1 MIKLQVAVDKV
12 TSYVYNDSD
21 DLRKGLLKML
31 ATQMKVQTIESNSAV
46 VANTPFNAAIIVDW
60 IQFCDVQLCTQK
72 TYDKAVQNFVG
83 YLESNG
89 IAKPQREDIISYR
102 EWLLKSGYKVS
113 SVRLYM
119 TICKK
124 FFRWLSSR
132 SLYPNVADGVKL
144 PAMPQDE
151 HARDALTLE
160 ESKAAILSF
169 KGTSEKDLR
178 DKAIMALMLNCGLR
192 SVEIVRLDVG
202 DIEKRRGQWFLKI
215 HGKARAGKTDSIQIS
230 SALKKLVDDY
240 LSVRAGVKKGTP
252 LFVSTANRNRG
263 ARLETQS
270 ISRLAKRVFAKIGI
284 ESERVTCHSCRH
296 SAATLM
302 LQAGVPI
309 RQVQKILR
317 HRSAVTTEIYLHDLD
332 AFNNCGVNILS
343 NLLFSKE

>member
-1 MIKLQVAVDKV
+1 MI
-12 TSYVYNDSD
+12 T
-21 DLRKGLLKML
+21 
-31 ATQMKVQTIESNSAV
+31 TQMKVMTVESSAAV
-46 VANTPFNAAIIVDW
+46 VANTPFSASCVADW
-60 IQFCDVQLCTQK
+60 IAFCDVQPTTQK
-72 TYDKAVQNFVG
+72 TYDKAIQNFVG
-83 YLESNG
+83 YLKSKG
-89 IAKPQREDIISYR
+89 IVQPKREDVISYR
-102 EWLLKSGYKVS
+102 DWLLQGGYKVS

-132 SLYPNVADGVKL
+132 SIYPNVADGVKL
-144 PAMPQDE
+144 PAMPNDE

-160 ESKAAILSF
+160 ESKAVIFSF
-169 KGTSEKDLR
+169 TGNDEKTLR
-178 DKAIMALMLNCGLR
+178 DKCIMSLMIGAGLR
-192 SVEIVRLDVG
+192 SIEIVRLDVG
-202 DIEKRRGQWFLKI
+202 DLEKRKGQWFIKV
-215 HGKARAGKTDSIQIS
+215 HGKARAGKTDSVQIS

-240 LSVRAGVKKGTP
+240 LSIRAGVKKGTP

-270 ISRLAKRVFAKIGI
+270 VSRLAKKVFAKIGI
-284 ESERVTCHSCRH
+284 ESDRVTCHSCRH

-317 HRSAVTTEIYLHDLD
+317 HRSAVTTEIYSHDLD
-332 AFNNCGVNILS
+332 AFNNHGVQILS

>member
-1 MIKLQVAVDKV
+1 M
-12 TSYVYNDSD
+12 T
-21 DLRKGLLKML
+21 
-31 ATQMKVQTIESNSAV
+31 ATQMKVMTVESSAAV
-46 VANTPFNAAIIVDW
+46 VANTPFSASIVADW
-60 IQFCDVQLCTQK
+60 IAFCDVQPATQK

-83 YLESNG
+83 YLKSNG
-89 IAKPQREDIISYR
+89 IAQPQREDVISYR
-102 EWLLKSGYKVS
+102 DWLLADGYKVS

-132 SLYPNVADGVKL
+132 SIYPNVADGVKL
-144 PAMPQDE
+144 PAMPSDE

-192 SVEIVRLDVG
+192 SIEIIRLDVG
-202 DIEKRRGQWFLKI
+202 DIEKRRGQWFIKV
-215 HGKARAGKTDSIQIS
+215 HGKARAGKTDSVQIS

-240 LSVRAGVKKGTP
+240 LNVRAGVKKGTP

-270 ISRLAKRVFAKIGI
+270 VSRLAKRVFAKIGI
-284 ESERVTCHSCRH
+284 ESDRVTCHSCRH

-317 HRSAVTTEIYLHDLD
+317 HRSAVTTEIYSHDLD
-332 AFNNCGVNILS
+332 AFNNHGVQILS